1 MAVKNGKYYSLLFGE
16 NDYIKMTENYYSQRV
31 GMIMTG
37 KQYDGYRSF
46 QYLTPGK
53 HYRSYPLP
61 QSDRY
66 RNTYEVKLSE
76 AEERIYNTIQKY
88 YPIVSLRDHGFIVP
102 KNPDDIIPYCRQLHT
117 EFDYEGLARS
127 GIDVVFEN
135 FMDGISLISSQNGL
149 KWNDVIMTLGIRYC
163 DIAKQDTL
171 YLAKT
176 FMDLQ
181 EAKITKRVA
190 ILPSI
195 EAASI
200 LENEVDRVDV
210 LYGLGIRCMGITY
223 NDANTLGSGLTEK
236 SDGGL
241 TKFGRKVVERM
252 NTLGMVIDISH
263 CGDQTSLDIIEASES
278 PVMITH
284 AGARKV
290 WDSPRMKPDE
300 VMLACAKKGG
310 VIGVC
315 AAPNTTLSSKNPHE
329 HTLESVMEHLEYL
342 INLVGI
348 DHVGLGPD
356 TFFGDHVALQHAF
369 DDRLSLH
376 ESHGNQDY
384 ETLSFVEGLENPT
397 EAMSNMIKWMIK
409 KNYKV
414 QEIEK
419 IVGGNALRILQNIL
433 S

>member
-1 MAVKNGKYYSLLFGE
+1 
-16 NDYIKMTENYYSQRV
+16 
-31 GMIMTG
+31 MIMTV
-37 KQYDGYRSF
+37 KHYDGYRSF

-53 HYRSYPLP
+53 HYKPYPLP
-61 QSDRY
+61 QSERY
-66 RNTYEVKLSE
+66 RNTYEMKLSE
-76 AEERIYNTIQKY
+76 SEERIFNTIQKY

-102 KNPDDIIPYCRQLHT
+102 KIPDDIIPYCRQLHT

-135 FMDGISLISSQNGL
+135 FMDGISIITSQNGL
-149 KWNDVIMTLGIRYC
+149 KWNDVILTLGIRYC
-163 DIAKQDTL
+163 DIAKQDTVF
-171 YLAKT
+171 LAKT
-176 FMDLQ
+176 FKDLQ
-181 EAKITKRVA
+181 EAKVSKRVS
-190 ILPSI
+190 ILPSL

-236 SDGGL
+236 FDGGL

-263 CGDQTSLDIIEASES
+263 CGDQTSLDVIEASES

-300 VMLACAKKGG
+300 VLLACAEKGG

-315 AAPNTTLSSKNPHE
+315 AAPNTTLSSKNPNE
-329 HTLESVMEHLEYL
+329 HTIESVMEHLEYL
-342 INLVGI
+342 IDLVGI
-348 DHVGLGPD
+348 EHVGLGPD
-356 TFFGDHVALQHAF
+356 TFFGDHVALQDAF
-369 DDRLSLH
+369 DSMLSLH

-384 ETLSFVEGLENPT
+384 DSSPFVKGLENPT
-397 EAMSNMIKWMIK
+397 EAMSNIIKWLIK

-414 QEIEK
+414 QDIEK
-419 IVGGNALRILQNIL
+419 IVGGNALRVLQSIL
-433 S
+433 

>member
-1 MAVKNGKYYSLLFGE
+1 M
-16 NDYIKMTENYYSQRV
+16 
-31 GMIMTG
+31 GMIMTV
-37 KQYDGYRSF
+37 KHYDGYRSF

-53 HYRSYPLP
+53 HYKPYPLP
-61 QSDRY
+61 QSERY
-66 RNTYEVKLSE
+66 RNTYEIKLSDS
-76 AEERIYNTIQKY
+76 EERIFNTIQKY

-135 FMDGISLISSQNGL
+135 FMDGISIITSQNGL
-149 KWNDVIMTLGIRYC
+149 KWNDVILTLGIRYC
-163 DIAKQDTL
+163 DIAKQDTVF
-171 YLAKT
+171 LAKT
-176 FMDLQ
+176 FKDLQ
-181 EAKITKRVA
+181 EAKVSKRVS
-190 ILPSI
+190 ILPSL

-236 SDGGL
+236 FDGGL

-263 CGDQTSLDIIEASES
+263 CGDQTSLDVIEASES

-300 VMLACAKKGG
+300 VLLACAEKGG

-315 AAPNTTLSSKNPHE
+315 AAPNTTLSSKNPNE
-329 HTLESVMEHLEYL
+329 HTIESVMEHLEYL
-342 INLVGI
+342 IDLVGI
-348 DHVGLGPD
+348 EHVGLGPD
-356 TFFGDHVALQHAF
+356 TFFGDHVALQDAF
-369 DDRLSLH
+369 DSMLSLH

-384 ETLSFVEGLENPT
+384 DSSPFVKGLENPT
-397 EAMSNMIKWMIK
+397 EAMSNIIKWLIK

-414 QEIEK
+414 QDIEK
-419 IVGGNALRILQNIL
+419 IVGGNALRVLQSIL
-433 S
+433 

>member
-1 MAVKNGKYYSLLFGE
+1 
-16 NDYIKMTENYYSQRV
+16 
-31 GMIMTG
+31 MIMTV
-37 KQYDGYRSF
+37 KHYDGYRSF

-53 HYRSYPLP
+53 HYKPYPLP
-61 QSDRY
+61 QSERY
-66 RNTYEVKLSE
+66 RNTYEIKLSE
-76 AEERIYNTIQKY
+76 SEERIFNTIQKY
-88 YPIVSLRDHGFIVP
+88 YPIISLRDHGFIVP

-135 FMDGISLISSQNGL
+135 FMDGISIITSQNGL
-149 KWNDVIMTLGIRYC
+149 KWNDVILTLGIRYC
-163 DIAKQDTL
+163 DIAKQDTI

-176 FMDLQ
+176 FKDLQ
-181 EAKITKRVA
+181 EAKVSKRVA
-190 ILPSI
+190 ILPSL

-223 NDANTLGSGLTEK
+223 NEANTLGSGLTEK
-236 SDGGL
+236 FDGGL

-263 CGDQTSLDIIEASES
+263 CGDRTSLDVIEASES

-284 AGARKV
+284 AGARRV

-300 VMLACAKKGG
+300 VLLACAEKGG

-315 AAPNTTLSSKNPHE
+315 AAPNTTLSSKNPNE
-329 HTLESVMEHLEYL
+329 HTIESVMEHFEYL
-342 INLVGI
+342 VDLVGI
-348 DHVGLGPD
+348 EHVGLGPD
-356 TFFGDHVALQHAF
+356 TFFGDHVALQNSF
-369 DDRLSLH
+369 DSMLSLH

-384 ETLSFVEGLENPT
+384 DISPFVRGLENPT
-397 EAMSNMIKWMIK
+397 EAMSNMIKWLIK
-409 KNYKV
+409 KNYRV
-414 QEIEK
+414 QDIEK
-419 IVGGNALRILQNIL
+419 IVGGNALRVLQTIL
-433 S
+433 